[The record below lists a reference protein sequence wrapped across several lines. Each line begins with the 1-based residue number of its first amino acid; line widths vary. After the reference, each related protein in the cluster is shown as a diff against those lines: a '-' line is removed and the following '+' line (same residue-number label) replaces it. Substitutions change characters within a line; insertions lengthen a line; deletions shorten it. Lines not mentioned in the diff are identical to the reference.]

1 MAADIVITKPAKK
14 EVALK
19 KAAAKSVV
27 VAPVTGG
34 GGGGG
39 VKLIPTVEVSGDNL
53 IFHYVTL
60 LQMTMM
66 HVSVSGG
73 SIGFELTEDEE
84 DFQLRYSQSSPS
96 PLSGEIVYED
106 SIAIKD
112 YVFGSIQVAMNGNT
126 ATFVTIDGVDANLLE
141 ADINWRLADIQKRIG
156 EGGED
161 PYSQALAAFFG
172 LPEALP
178 SGYEFMQDSEVT
190 DELEDIMQAL
200 DPELTAEKATSIT
213 AEAMNI
219 INNPSQS

>member
-19 KAAAKSVV
+19 KAATKSVV
-27 VAPVTGG
+27 VDPSTGG

-39 VKLIPTVEVSGDNL
+39 IKLTPTVEVNGDQL

-66 HVSVSGG
+66 HISTAAGM
-73 SIGFELTEDEE
+73 IGFELTEDED
-84 DFQLRYSQSSPS
+84 DFQLRYSQDSPS

-112 YVFGSIQVAMNGNT
+112 YVFGSIFVALNGNI

-141 ADINWRLADIQKRIG
+141 ADINWRLADTRKAIG
-156 EGGED
+156 DLNDIIESINGD
-161 PYSQALAAFFG
+161 TVDNIVDLYLDD
-172 LPEALP
+172 EA
-178 SGYEFMQDSEVT
+178 EQIE
-190 DELEDIMQAL
+190 
-200 DPELTAEKATSIT
+200 
-213 AEAMNI
+213 NI
-219 INNPSQS
+219 IGDWSNE